1 MSSQPYVWPTPE
13 TECRDWTVA
22 PAQVAPW
29 AQPPVA
35 PVAFNTAAPAVD
47 PLLAKY
53 GHLDRDT
60 ALLEW
65 QKRKE
70 AVETARNEEMEMR
83 KYVVLRAFP
92 DPQEGT
98 NRLALGNGYDLK
110 GVIKYGYGFGE
121 ATNDEI
127 EAVLDA
133 IGKVGNLG
141 ALLADRLVSWTPN
154 FLLTEYRMLEDNATS
169 DAPQQDLLTIKAL
182 IDKVL
187 VKKDAAPTL
196 EIVEPKSS
204 KKKK

>member
-1 MSSQPYVWPTPE
+1 MSEPFVWPTTATPF
-13 TECRDWTVA
+13 TVA
-22 PAQVAPW
+22 PVVSPPW
-29 AQPPVA
+29 AQPPVD
-35 PVAFNTAAPAVD
+35 PVAFNTAAPVVD
-47 PLLAKY
+47 PLLAKF
-53 GHLDRDT
+53 GHLDRDA
-60 ALLEW
+60 ALVEW

-70 AVETARNEEMEMR
+70 TLEAAKSEEMEMR

-92 DPQEGT
+92 EPQEGT

-121 ATNDEI
+121 ATNAEI

-133 IGKVGNLG
+133 IAKVGNIG
-141 ALLADRLVSWTPN
+141 PMLADRLVSWTPN
-154 FLLTEYRMLEDNATS
+154 FLLTEYRMLEENAAS
-169 DAPQQDLLTIKAL
+169 NAPEKDLLTIKAL

-187 VKKDAAPTL
+187 VKKDAAPSL